1 MRKPVVYVAG
11 PYRGP
16 TEAAVFANI
25 LAAREAS
32 IGLWRLGFAPIC
44 PHLNSLLMGGAV
56 TDSDFLQGDIEILA
70 RCDAVLLLP
79 NWNSS
84 EGASGERN
92 FAVRE
97 GLPLL
102 VWERRKADGTM
113 RVVDAVTGME
123 MRPGDVVDRWNK
135 TGRIR

>member
-16 TEAAVFANI
+16 TEAQVFANI
-25 LAAREAS
+25 LAAREAAL
-32 IGLWRLGFAPIC
+32 GLWRAGFAPIC
-44 PHLNSLLMGGAV
+44 PHLNSFFMGGAV

-70 RCDAVLLLP
+70 RCDALLLLP

-97 GLPLL
+97 GIPLL
-102 VWERRKADGTM
+102 VWERRKTDGTM
-113 RVVDAVTGME
+113 RVVDAATGME
-123 MRPGDVVDRWNK
+123 VRPADVPCRFRAGTTK
-135 TGRIR
+135 